1 MLVNICSLVFVET
14 KKTNYQISTCLAH
27 VYSSMSPSVL
37 LALVLP
43 RTLYNNANTHRNA
56 LQKRS
61 SNVGLTLQNAGV
73 DILVSLE
80 QSLKSNKHSNVQ
92 VTARRAGRVI
102 AGPDRNRVTERDS
115 RGTLFHRLSFISESH
130 PGRQANALS

>member
-1 MLVNICSLVFVET
+1 MLVNMCSLVFVET

-80 QSLKSNKHSNVQ
+80 QSLKLE
-92 VTARRAGRVI
+92 A
-102 AGPDRNRVTERDS
+102 
-115 RGTLFHRLSFISESH
+115 
-130 PGRQANALS
+130 